1 MKKPNYEKLATWFL
15 DAVRA
20 NGGTIV
26 GGLSMI
32 GLSLLCRKLG
42 VPYQVLTDPAYARTR
57 TSQPSYNHSEYAQ
70 TLYLMPTDAVEASIA
85 AIYNSSVNLIY
96 DSEKLA
102 AAKEIMSVIAARKD
116 DIPDTTVTYAISMLQ
131 ALAKTMIYD
140 SNKRTVTQFIS
151 KLGKGDF

>member
-1 MKKPNYEKLATWFL
+1 MKKPNYEKLASWFL
-15 DAVRA
+15 EAVRA

-42 VPYQVLTDPAYARTR
+42 VPYQVLTDPAYGRPRSA
-57 TSQPSYNHSEYAQ
+57 QPSYDHSEYAQ

-85 AIYNSSVNLIY
+85 AIYNSALSLDF
-96 DSEKLA
+96 DSQKVA
-102 AAKEIMSVIAARKD
+102 AAREIMSVITARKN

-131 ALAKTMIYD
+131 ALAKTMDFD

>member
-1 MKKPNYEKLATWFL
+1 MKKLNYEKLAAWFL
-15 DAVRA
+15 EAFKA
-20 NGGTIV
+20 NGGTII

-42 VPYQVLTDPAYARTR
+42 VPYQVLTDPIYGRTTYSNR
-57 TSQPSYNHSEYAQ
+57 SQSDPRQ

-85 AIYNSSVNLIY
+85 AIYNSALSLDF
-96 DSEKLA
+96 DSQKVA
-102 AAKEIMSVIAARKD
+102 AAREIMSVITARKN

-131 ALAKTMIYD
+131 ALAKTMDFD
-140 SNKRTVTQFIS
+140 SNKRTITQFIS